1 MEDLPM
7 HQEITQKLEEWIDR
21 AKEILPDFSERKI
34 AIQTIPWIISRDI
47 LNTMGQEENNG
58 IGQYIFLRKNSSKDI
73 VFPSWS
79 IDMHEL
85 HKGEINPQWLLLAAM
100 REFKEEL
107 YGLLSIDIDSFI
119 DVYPHLSF
127 ENNNKKYV
135 QFRVLATVNP
145 NAIKNLE
152 QDFVSAYKNDEKI
165 PEHDVCYIA
174 SYDQAMKYAEQWDRK
189 IKDSARISLEHHNI
203 ATRFGAYW
211 HKI

>member
-47 LNTMGQEENNG
+47 LNTMGQGENNS

-79 IDMHEL
+79 IDGHEL
-85 HKGEINPQWLLLAAM
+85 HKGQVNPQWLLLAAM

-107 YGLLSIDIDSFI
+107 YGLLSIDMDSFI
-119 DVYPHLSF
+119 DVYPHLVF
-127 ENNNKKYV
+127 ENNGKKYM
-135 QFRVLATVNP
+135 QFRLLAKVSP
-145 NAIKNLE
+145 YAVSNLDKQFAE
-152 QDFVSAYKNDEKI
+152 EYQKDQKI
-165 PEHDVCYIA
+165 PEHDACYVA
-174 SYDQAMKYAEQWDRK
+174 SYDQAMKYVEQWDRT
-189 IKDSARISLEHHNI
+189 IKESTWLSLEHHMI
-203 ATRFGAYW
+203 ATKFGAYW